1 MRNWQVS
8 VGNSPVVLGFD
19 FGGTKIATA
28 VCDLKGNR
36 LASATVCTGAGSG
49 APAAS
54 EPGAAGPAEA
64 GPASDRGA
72 QAIFGRGIQAARDLL
87 AASAPGRELAAVG
100 AATFG
105 IPFEDRVELAPA
117 IDGWESLAL
126 GRELRAAFEGA
137 EVRMA
142 TDAKAA
148 ATAEVRW
155 GALNGCDPGV
165 YLNLGTGLAAAIVIG
180 GQVVSG
186 GNGAAGEIGYNL
198 RAVSDVGRSLGR
210 RMPLEDV
217 VSGQG
222 LARQASRRWP
232 GRPGPG
238 GSGRAGNVPAESALA
253 GAGPGG
259 SGLAGYGLSGPG
271 HGGPADHAA
280 GQLTAEDIFAAAPGD
295 PELDEL
301 VTSFVNELAFH
312 LVNLAICINPVRIS
326 VGGGMVRSWARIR
339 PQLEQALRA
348 GVPYPP
354 ELVVAQFPY
363 DAPLLGAV
371 ALAVDAAPSRG
382 EPDRAVQDAVP
393 ARASPVAGAGAA
405 AGTTVHLS
413 MDTMYQNTMI
423 QDTRV

>member
-1 MRNWQVS
+1 M
-8 VGNSPVVLGFD
+8 VLGFD

-28 VCDLKGNR
+28 VCDLRGNR

-49 APAAS
+49 GPAAAG
-54 EPGAAGPAEA
+54 EPGAA

-87 AASAPGRELAAVG
+87 AASAPGSELAAVG

-198 RAVSDVGRSLGR
+198 RAVSDVGRSLGQ

-222 LARQASRRWP
+222 LARQASSRGP
-232 GRPGPG
+232 GSRGPG

-253 GAGPGG
+253 GHGPSG

-271 HGGPADHAA
+271 HGGPADHVA
-280 GQLTAEDIFAAAPGD
+280 GQLSAEDIFAAAPGD
-295 PELDEL
+295 SELDEL
-301 VTSFVNELAFH
+301 LTSFVNELAFH
-312 LVNLAICINPVRIS
+312 LVNLTICINPVRIS

-371 ALAVDAAPSRG
+371 ALAVDAAQGRG
-382 EPDRAVQDAVP
+382 DPDRAAQDAVP
-393 ARASPVAGAGAA
+393 ARASPVAGAGHTAGAA
-405 AGTTVHLS
+405 VHLS